1 MKKLSNSNLIK
12 ILTTLLVLLFIAKA
26 LSLAAWW
33 YLPSETVE
41 LQVKNNYQ
49 PQYKR
54 YDFRNMIKRATANV
68 QTQTQQST
76 TSSSGISI
84 TNMVLKGLYGT
95 RTKGFVIVA
104 MRSNPKKTQI
114 IAIGE
119 EYKGYTLKS
128 ITPNSAI
135 FEKAKKDYV
144 LEFEKPKKNNAI
156 TKVKKNVYHGE
167 DMQREVNRQDIEY
180 FAKNPTK
187 IWKDISI
194 VEVKEGKK
202 LKGFK
207 ITKINPNSKF
217 ATLGLQRGDVII
229 KANNVTLESYRDA
242 IEIYKNIDKLD
253 TVQIVVKR
261 NNQEKEFVYEIN

>member
-1 MKKLSNSNLIK
+1 MKKLSNSNLLK
-12 ILTTLLVLLFIAKA
+12 TLTTLLVLLFIAKA
-26 LSLAAWW
+26 LAVVAWW
-33 YLPSETVE
+33 YLPSESVE

-54 YDFRNMIKRATANV
+54 YDFKNMITRSTSSS
-68 QTQTQQST
+68 QTQTKQDT
-76 TSSSGISI
+76 TSGISI

-95 RTKGFVIVA
+95 PKKGFVIVA

-119 EYKGYTLKS
+119 QYKGYTLKS
-128 ITPNSAI
+128 ITPSSAI
-135 FEKAKKDYV
+135 FEKNKKDYV
-144 LEFEKPKKNNAI
+144 LEFEKPKKSNAI
-156 TKVKKNVYHGE
+156 SKVKKNRYHDE
-167 DMQREVNRQDIEY
+167 DIQREVNRQDIEY
-180 FAKNPTK
+180 FAKNPAK

-202 LKGFK
+202 IKGFK
-207 ITKINPNSKF
+207 IIKIKPNSKF
-217 ATLGLQRGDVII
+217 AALGLERGDVII

-242 IEIYKNIDKLD
+242 IEIYKNIGKLD